1 LNGPTNNGYSITIT
15 AKTHRGSD
23 FRRRPLGPPGSPA
36 WWSSRPA
43 ATVYRRGRP
52 PRSLERIVSVALE
65 IVDETGT
72 DAFSMRLLAD
82 RLRSGTA
89 TLYRH
94 LAGKDELMSYVVDRI
109 LGEVDIET
117 DADALSST
125 TWQVSTARGA
135 SAFYEVLRSHPNAL
149 PLLVSQ
155 VPVGPN
161 ALINRERSMAVFLA
175 CGFPLDLAARAYT
188 AVAHYVVGFALQQH
202 APGAPQPEDAARLRD
217 FYRAL
222 DAETYPAT
230 VAAADELTSVPLDEE
245 FRFGLQLVLDG
256 IELARTAAH
265 AEPAS

>member
-1 LNGPTNNGYSITIT
+1 M
-15 AKTHRGSD
+15 
-23 FRRRPLGPPGSPA
+23 
-36 WWSSRPA
+36 WWSSRPVA
-43 ATVYRRGRP
+43 PVRRRGRP

-65 IVDETGT
+65 IVDEVGT

-82 RLRSGTA
+82 RLGSGTA

-94 LAGKDELMSYVVDRI
+94 LAGKDELMFYVVDRI
-109 LGEVDIET
+109 LGEVDIDI
-117 DADALSST
+117 DADTLSNT
-125 TWQVSTARGA
+125 TWQHATARGA
-135 SAFYEVLRSHPNAL
+135 SAFYEILKNHPNAL

-161 ALINRERSMAVFLA
+161 ALINRERSMAVLLA
-175 CGFPLDLAARAYT
+175 RGFPLDLAARAYT

-230 VAAADELTSVPLDEE
+230 VAAADELTCVPLDEE

-256 IELARTAAH
+256 IERRR
-265 AEPAS
+265 S

>member
-1 LNGPTNNGYSITIT
+1 M
-15 AKTHRGSD
+15 HRPNDSHQ
-23 FRRRPLGPPGSPA
+23 RSLEPPGSPG

-43 ATVYRRGRP
+43 PQVYRRGRP
-52 PRSLERIVSVALE
+52 PRSLERIVGVALE
-65 IVDETGT
+65 IVDEVGR

-82 RLRSGTA
+82 RLGSGTA

-94 LAGKDELMSYVVDRI
+94 LASKDELMVYVVDRI

-117 DADALSST
+117 DAPDTLGGT
-125 TWQVSTARGA
+125 TWQQAIARGA
-135 SAFYEVLRSHPNAL
+135 SAFSEVLQNHPNAL

-161 ALINRERSMAVFLA
+161 ALLNRERSVAVLLA
-175 CGFPLDLAARAYT
+175 CGFPPDLAARAYT

-202 APGAPQPEDAARLRD
+202 APGAPQREDAAKLRD

-222 DAETYPAT
+222 NANTYPAT

-256 IELARTAAH
+256 IELARKAAV
-265 AEPAS
+265 PAVSRRS

>member
-1 LNGPTNNGYSITIT
+1 M
-15 AKTHRGSD
+15 
-23 FRRRPLGPPGSPA
+23 

-43 ATVYRRGRP
+43 APIYRRGRP

-65 IVDETGT
+65 ILDELGT
-72 DAFSMRLLAD
+72 EAFSMRLLAD
-82 RLRSGTA
+82 RLGSGTA

-94 LAGKDELMSYVVDRI
+94 LAGKDELMVYVVDRI

-117 DADALSST
+117 DADTLSST
-125 TWQVSTARGA
+125 TWQEATARGA
-135 SAFYEVLRSHPNAL
+135 SAFYEVLKNHPDAL

-161 ALINRERSMAVFLA
+161 ALAIREHSLAVLLA

-202 APGAPQPEDAARLRD
+202 APGAPQREDAAKLRD
-217 FYRAL
+217 FYRVL
-222 DAETYPAT
+222 DPEIYPAT
-230 VAAADELTSVPLDEE
+230 VAAADDLTTVPLDDE

-256 IELARTAAH
+256 IEHLQKGRRG
-265 AEPAS
+265 SR

>member
-1 LNGPTNNGYSITIT
+1 MHSRSYS
-15 AKTHRGSD
+15 HRRS
-23 FRRRPLGPPGSPA
+23 LEPPGSPA

-43 ATVYRRGRP
+43 PPVYRRGRP
-52 PRSLERIVSVALE
+52 PRSLERIVGTALE
-65 IVDETGT
+65 IVDEVGA
-72 DAFSMRLLAD
+72 DFSMRLLAD
-82 RLRSGTA
+82 RLGSGTA

-94 LAGKDELMSYVVDRI
+94 FAGKDELMVYVVDRI

-117 DADALSST
+117 DSDTLCGT
-125 TWQVSTARGA
+125 TWQQAIARGA
-135 SAFYEVLRSHPNAL
+135 SAFSKVLQNHPNAL

-161 ALINRERSMAVFLA
+161 ALLNRERSVAVLLA

-202 APGAPQPEDAARLRD
+202 APGAPQREDAAKLRD

-222 DAETYPAT
+222 NANTYPAT

-256 IELARTAAH
+256 IELARKAGV
-265 AEPAS
+265 PAVSRRS